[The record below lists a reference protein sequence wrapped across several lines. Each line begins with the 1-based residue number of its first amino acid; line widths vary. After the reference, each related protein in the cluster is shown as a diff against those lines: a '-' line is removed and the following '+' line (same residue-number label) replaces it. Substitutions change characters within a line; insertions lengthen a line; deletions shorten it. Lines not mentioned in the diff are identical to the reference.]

1 LPRKIA
7 RKRIAVR
14 NRPVGH
20 TTSVAKEHAMQNR
33 YVGDIGDFVK
43 LALLRAL
50 SPGHRLGVIWYL
62 VPDESHNGDGRHV
75 GYLRK
80 NEWRH
85 LDPQVFDGL
94 ARIVANGERSVA
106 ALERFGL
113 LHRCQFVSDLLP
125 LPKAYAERAIAR
137 AEWLD
142 RAVGEIRDC
151 NLVFLDPDNGLQPE
165 RFRPA
170 SAKAI
175 KSASFADLGRFRR
188 PGRTLVVYHHHTRR
202 KGGHAAETRY
212 NADRLRAHGFDRV
225 DALRANRYSPRAFF
239 FLNATDEIRRR
250 AAAFA
255 REWGDQRVTWCEN
268 PTEAFCA
275 SGEAQAP

>member
-1 LPRKIA
+1 
-7 RKRIAVR
+7 
-14 NRPVGH
+14 
-20 TTSVAKEHAMQNR
+20 MQNR

-75 GYLRK
+75 GYLGK
-80 NEWRH
+80 KEWRR
-85 LDPQVFDGL
+85 LDPEVFDSL
-94 ARIVANGERSVA
+94 ARIVESGGRAVA
-106 ALERFGL
+106 ALEGAGL
-113 LHRCQFVSDLLP
+113 LRRCQFVSDPLP
-125 LPKAYAERAIAR
+125 LPKAYAERVIAR

-142 RAVGEIRDC
+142 GAVAKIRDC

-165 RFRPA
+165 KFRPA

-202 KGGHAAETRY
+202 KGGHAAEIRH
-212 NADRLRAHGFDRV
+212 NADRLRMHGFDRV
-225 DALRANRYSPRAFF
+225 DALSANRYSPRTFF
-239 FLNATDEIRRR
+239 LLNATDDIREK

-255 REWGDQRVTWCEN
+255 REWSDQRVTWSEN
-268 PTEAFCA
+268 PTGAGASREAH
-275 SGEAQAP
+275 AP

>member
-7 RKRIAVR
+7 RKRSK
-14 NRPVGH
+14 RPVGH
-20 TTSVAKEHAMQNR
+20 ITSVAKEQTMQNR
-33 YVGDIGDFVK
+33 YVGDAGDFVK

-50 SPGHRLGVIWYL
+50 SPGHRLGVVWYL

-75 GYLRK
+75 SYLRK

-85 LDPQVFDGL
+85 LDPQVFDSL
-94 ARIVANGERSVA
+94 ARIVESGARSIA
-106 ALERFGL
+106 ALEGLGL
-113 LHRCQFVSDLLP
+113 LRRCQFVSDLFP
-125 LPKAYAERAIAR
+125 LPAYAERAIAR

-142 RAVGEIRDC
+142 RAVGKIRDC

-165 RFRPA
+165 RFRPT
-170 SAKAI
+170 SATAI
-175 KSASFADLGRFRR
+175 KSASFADLGRFRC

-212 NADRLRAHGFDRV
+212 NADRLRMHGFDRV

-239 FLNATDEIRRR
+239 LLDATDEIRGR

-255 REWGDQRVTWCEN
+255 RGWADLQVSWHEN
-268 PTEAFCA
+268 PA
-275 SGEAQAP
+275 SP

>member
-7 RKRIAVR
+7 RKRSKVR
-14 NRPVGH
+14 NPPVGH
-20 TTSVAKEHAMQNR
+20 TTSVAKEQTMQNR
-33 YVGDIGDFVK
+33 YVGDVGDFVK

-50 SPGHRLGVIWYL
+50 SPGHRLGVVWYL

-75 GYLRK
+75 SYLRK
-80 NEWRH
+80 IEWRH

-94 ARIVANGERSVA
+94 ARIVANGERSVT

-113 LHRCQFVSDLLP
+113 LRRCQFVSDLLP

-142 RAVGEIRDC
+142 SAVGKIRDC

-175 KSASFADLGRFRR
+175 KSASFADLSCFRW

-239 FLNATDEIRRR
+239 ILNATDEIRKR

-255 REWGDQRVTWCEN
+255 RAWGDQRVTWREN
-268 PTEAFCA
+268 PAEAGA
-275 SGEAQAP
+275 SREAHAP